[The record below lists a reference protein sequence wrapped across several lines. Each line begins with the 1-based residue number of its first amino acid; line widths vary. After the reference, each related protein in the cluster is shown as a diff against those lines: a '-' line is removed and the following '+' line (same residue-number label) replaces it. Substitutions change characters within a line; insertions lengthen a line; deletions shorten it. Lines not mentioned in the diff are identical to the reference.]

1 MKKVTKIIAT
11 LFVASLILTSCGGN
25 SKEGEPQDKP
35 NENVKKPDPNITYL
49 KKYIPQ
55 LGDIG
60 DLFGVESAGDPPV
73 CSSFEDIDKWNKY
86 VKTNDEKIMDGI
98 DVGIFFLSTGDKI
111 RITDFKES
119 KWGKCIEFRVM
130 NGENQGKL
138 AWGRVSD
145 FRLIKSKIKQDKEA
159 NERGEGC

>member
-1 MKKVTKIIAT
+1 MNKQ
-11 LFVASLILTSCGGN
+11 LILITILISSFCII
-25 SKEGEPQDKP
+25 SKQVECQTKQKSADKKI
-35 NENVKKPDPNITYL
+35 V

-60 DLFGVESAGDPPV
+60 DLFGGGPVGDPPV

-86 VKTNDEKIMDGI
+86 AKTNDEKIIEGI

-159 NERGEGC
+159 NERGE